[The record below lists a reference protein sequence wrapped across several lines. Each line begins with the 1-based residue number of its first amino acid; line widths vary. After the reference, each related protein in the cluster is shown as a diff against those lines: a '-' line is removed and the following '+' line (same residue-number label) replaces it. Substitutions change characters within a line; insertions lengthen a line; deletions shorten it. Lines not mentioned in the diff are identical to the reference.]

1 MSLDHIAFE
10 PGFVVL
16 ADGTR
21 LKAISGG
28 QGGMGAGA
36 GGGGM
41 ASAAGAGQNID
52 WTFGQKEVYDERV
65 KREMGLLTSL
75 IRNTPPGA
83 NVNTGQTPGAAQ
95 RAQTWDPSSIL
106 ALARLFSF
114 RG

>member
-1 MSLDHIAFE
+1 
-10 PGFVVL
+10 
-16 ADGTR
+16 
-21 LKAISGG
+21 
-28 QGGMGAGA
+28 
-36 GGGGM
+36 
-41 ASAAGAGQNID
+41 
-52 WTFGQKEVYDERV
+52 
-65 KREMGLLTSL
+65 MGLLTSL